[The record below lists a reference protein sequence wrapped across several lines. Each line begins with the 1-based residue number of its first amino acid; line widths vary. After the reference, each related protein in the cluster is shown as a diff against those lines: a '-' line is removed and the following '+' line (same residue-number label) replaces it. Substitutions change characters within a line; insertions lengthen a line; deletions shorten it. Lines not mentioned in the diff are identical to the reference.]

1 MREIIRAEGL
11 TKIYGRGRAQIVAL
25 DGVNLKVERGEFIA
39 ILGPSGSGKT
49 TLLNLLGGLDRPTAG
64 RILIDGEDIT
74 SLPER
79 ELYRVRRYKV
89 GFIFQAYHLIPSLTA
104 LQNVLLPL
112 LPERRREEE
121 KAREL
126 LRLVG
131 LEGREEHLPGELSGG
146 EQQRVAI
153 ARALVNDPAIVLA
166 DEPTGNLDSKS
177 GRDILN
183 FMLEL
188 NRERGVTFLV
198 VTHDRKIAEEA
209 RRILYLK
216 DGRLSETPFDSEVEG
231 DGSAGL

>member
-1 MREIIRAEGL
+1 M
-11 TKIYGRGRAQIVAL
+11 AL